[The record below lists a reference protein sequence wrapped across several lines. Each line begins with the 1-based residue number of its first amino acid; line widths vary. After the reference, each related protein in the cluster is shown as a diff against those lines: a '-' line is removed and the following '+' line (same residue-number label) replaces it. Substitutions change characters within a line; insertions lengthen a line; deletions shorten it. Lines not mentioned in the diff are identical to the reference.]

1 MAGSQ
6 NDRPKESS
14 STSDGRV
21 ILHVDLDCF
30 YAAVEAVRL
39 GIPRDTPL
47 AVQQWEGLIAVNYA
61 ARARGVQRHDRV
73 FQAKQKCPELQL
85 IHVETVGGAPGA
97 GRNAGKVSLERYRA
111 ASQRVFSAFR
121 RVCPIVERAS
131 IDEAYMD
138 VSAMVDAML
147 SRPPAAVPP
156 APDEACPATGATFP
170 AATAAWEEQWKAL
183 LESVTEVKAGGATEV
198 KEGSVTEAKAGDG
211 TEVKEGSVTEAKAG
225 GGTEV
230 KEGSVTEAKAGG
242 GIEVKEESETTA
254 KAGSVTDEK
263 AEGATEA
270 KAEETDGGCNADG
283 TEKNVSE
290 EGGEGKDGVQQPQQ
304 KRVGE
309 RKAEHGGP
317 EGDGSEGG
325 GSEGSGS
332 AQAPAVPKARLV
344 VREGPLD
351 GHDEVER
358 RLQAGVVV
366 AHRLQQEV
374 LGSLGYTVPPR
385 AVPALMEDVPLK
397 KIRNLG
403 GKLGQ
408 AMGCA
413 TAGQAQV
420 LELPDLIARF
430 GERLGNYVWRAVR
443 GLDETPVAGWPS
455 WLRSCPSYDL
465 PHPLYFP
472 PSPFWFLPLLLHRFP
487 SLWQSLDGHPGSGA
501 VLPMIYLTHFTS
513 PRLRSGSSPFSS
525 TAFPPCDSRWITI
538 LAQELSL
545 RMLKDAKDNKRRPRS
560 LHLHYRGGSDGGGGS
575 GGWGGGGGGEKS
587 RSCGMP
593 RDIERVIEGFVDRWC
608 REGGKAEGEVRQDVK
623 EEGTEE
629 GREEEREE
637 GDIGGRGEIV
647 ERAEEGKIGGREEG
661 VARAEEGKIGGREEG
676 VARAEEGREEL
687 GEEAEGGDAPSRE
700 GRARGETGVEGEQGM
715 GVGMGEDAVGEGWME
730 EERQKLQA
738 LLCAAGLTLL
748 AGGSSQPSQPGQ
760 PSQQG
765 QQQGQHLHAQPS
777 EQQQG
782 TEANNPSTNLSTRQS
797 SSHPLPAHFPRP
809 LSWAWAPCSRL
820 ALSASGFEQLRVKV
834 GWRST
839 ASIAAA
845 DASGH
850 GVPVARGP
858 AHGTAALR
866 DSSSPLLRAF
876 SRGSALRSEAH
887 SQGEEVGQGEAD
899 RQGEA
904 NRQGGAEKQGDVER
918 ELVEEGGWEVKERA
932 DMGGVGVMKR
942 GGEEGERSEG
952 EEGFEGV
959 GRRESKK
966 LRIEEQGKACSEE
979 EKGTEERG
987 SKKRGIGE
995 QGTGERTDSRRRK
1008 LVGRG
1013 RGGRRVRDSRGRLGS
1028 HSKRGAVEGALVR
1041 MLGQRR
1047 VRNEHTSMEDLD
1059 LGDSL
1064 SRKANSMSGEGGVVG
1079 GGVDAVGGGLARPAV
1094 DDGEAR
1100 DLRARGGGQTPGAL
1114 GGVQSDADEAEEG
1127 AEKEVRSE
1135 GGEHGDASV
1144 QKRRRVGATAGQ
1156 ESRAFSTM
1164 RVTGER
1170 GITGDGGAT
1179 GVGGATGDGGRVSL
1193 KRGRVGGERDGS
1205 GVREDDLEAERLG
1218 RGSAVQGDVVAMTEG
1233 EVGEERD
1240 EGRGEGTVEIE
1251 REVGRGERER
1261 GEGAGVAAGDGAV
1274 RHCERDDGGVGVCA
1288 RVCDGKRGDD
1298 GVVGVG
1304 ELDEWDEGVKHDNV
1318 ARVQGVNRGGDD
1330 GNNGDGAD
1338 ERQEEDSQQHT
1349 DDMADRHGLVRPV
1362 YRALVAATKRLASEI
1377 ERHKTTDVFSLSE
1390 VSWLQDNT
1398 PGALRAIKRGRDASL
1413 ALLRQEFRMPL
1424 TGEPGSVQ
1432 AQEDWGQRL
1441 DQALSLL
1448 AVLNRRLAVLQ
1459 THSASD
1465 HSDNLSHGVRVEVQS
1480 KFQVMD
1486 QIHFG
1491 ALYHYRVR
1499 IRNEGVNEPVQLVSR
1514 QWVIKDFDGN
1524 IQEVIGPGV
1533 IGKQPILDL
1542 GSEFDFLPPAPF
1554 VSPPPSPPSL
1564 LSFLSLP
1571 PAVSPP
1577 PSPPSLLSFLD
1588 PAVCSFLSLPPA
1600 VSPPPSPPSLLSFL
1614 EPAERSFLST
1624 RSSSLSF
1631 PSRPSRLSFR
1641 DPAVRNS
1648 LPTSPAIPFSL
1659 SLRSLLSVRDPAL
1672 CSFRSPFAPFSLTP
1686 PFAICPLA
1694 FTSTCLGCTAS
1705 PVLLAPV
1712 FAPRPAAVAAAA
1724 PGAASPVSPAPP
1736 PFPASSA
1743 TLPFAAADTPPPPAP
1758 PLPPLPI
1765 HLAVAITIRLPL
1777 KVLHSLLSPPP
1788 PLPTPLPP
1796 PTSIFHQFLHLLL
1809 SSPFLLHYFASTS
1822 SSCSCSPPSL
1832 YPILPFIVA
1841 NSSMP
1846 SPPTRML
1853 RSTKLPKRRSMP
1865 NMDLAPIGPRVGP
1878 GEWAGLPRERVG
1890 LLKER
1895 VGLAKK
1901 GCRADVDADR
1911 GKASPLGL
1919 RGGMPPPA
1927 AAPPAAPTAAP
1938 PAAPPAPAA
1947 AMPVPCRG
1955 LARGTPL
1962 GLTGT
1967 TLDCR
1972 CCCCGPPECGPPE
1985 CGPVTPACDPYP
1997 PA

>member
-1 MAGSQ
+1 MQARCLWSA
-6 NDRPKESS
+6 
-14 STSDGRV
+14 T
-21 ILHVDLDCF
+21 
-30 YAAVEAVRL
+30 VEA
-39 GIPRDTPL
+39 PQNPSHPPFHPPL
-47 AVQQWEGLIAVNYA
+47 PPPTSALQ
-61 ARARGVQRHDRV
+61 
-73 FQAKQKCPELQL
+73 CPELQL

-138 VSAMVDAML
+138 VSAMVGTRGERIGEWKGGLLFVPPLYVDAML

-408 AMGCA
+408 VLWEGWGAGGDLQAMGCA

-430 GERLGNYVWRAVR
+430 GERLGNYVWRA
-443 GLDETPVAGWPS
+443 
-455 WLRSCPSYDL
+455 
-465 PHPLYFP
+465 
-472 PSPFWFLPLLLHRFP
+472 
-487 SLWQSLDGHPGSGA
+487 SLDGHPGSGA

-525 TAFPPCDSRWITI
+525 TAFPPCGSRWMAILAQELRWITI

-834 GWRST
+834 GWR
-839 ASIAAA
+839 
-845 DASGH
+845 
-850 GVPVARGP
+850 
-858 AHGTAALR
+858 
-866 DSSSPLLRAF
+866 
-876 SRGSALRSEAH
+876 RSEAH

-987 SKKRGIGE
+987 SEKRGIGE

-1013 RGGRRVRDSRGRLGS
+1013 RGGRRVRGSRGRLGS

-1349 DDMADRHGLVRPV
+1349 DVRPV

-1524 IQEVIGPGV
+1524 IQEVIGWFSRGQMQRPFEEATFGINVGEMSGIVDTDSGV
-1533 IGKQPILDL
+1533 HIIL
-1542 GSEFDFLPPAPF
+1542 
-1554 VSPPPSPPSL
+1554 
-1564 LSFLSLP
+1564 
-1571 PAVSPP
+1571 
-1577 PSPPSLLSFLD
+1577 
-1588 PAVCSFLSLPPA
+1588 
-1600 VSPPPSPPSLLSFL
+1600 
-1614 EPAERSFLST
+1614 R
-1624 RSSSLSF
+1624 
-1631 PSRPSRLSFR
+1631 
-1641 DPAVRNS
+1641 
-1648 LPTSPAIPFSL
+1648 
-1659 SLRSLLSVRDPAL
+1659 
-1672 CSFRSPFAPFSLTP
+1672 
-1686 PFAICPLA
+1686 
-1694 FTSTCLGCTAS
+1694 
-1705 PVLLAPV
+1705 
-1712 FAPRPAAVAAAA
+1712 
-1724 PGAASPVSPAPP
+1724 
-1736 PFPASSA
+1736 
-1743 TLPFAAADTPPPPAP
+1743 
-1758 PLPPLPI
+1758 
-1765 HLAVAITIRLPL
+1765 
-1777 KVLHSLLSPPP
+1777 
-1788 PLPTPLPP
+1788 
-1796 PTSIFHQFLHLLL
+1796 
-1809 SSPFLLHYFASTS
+1809 
-1822 SSCSCSPPSL
+1822 
-1832 YPILPFIVA
+1832 
-1841 NSSMP
+1841 
-1846 SPPTRML
+1846 
-1853 RSTKLPKRRSMP
+1853 
-1865 NMDLAPIGPRVGP
+1865 
-1878 GEWAGLPRERVG
+1878 
-1890 LLKER
+1890 
-1895 VGLAKK
+1895 
-1901 GCRADVDADR
+1901 
-1911 GKASPLGL
+1911 
-1919 RGGMPPPA
+1919 
-1927 AAPPAAPTAAP
+1927 
-1938 PAAPPAPAA
+1938 
-1947 AMPVPCRG
+1947 
-1955 LARGTPL
+1955 
-1962 GLTGT
+1962 TG
-1967 TLDCR
+1967 
-1972 CCCCGPPECGPPE
+1972 
-1985 CGPVTPACDPYP
+1985 
-1997 PA
+1997 

>member
-1 MAGSQ
+1 
-6 NDRPKESS
+6 
-14 STSDGRV
+14 
-21 ILHVDLDCF
+21 
-30 YAAVEAVRL
+30 VEAVRL

-242 GIEVKEESETTA
+242 GIEVKEKSETTA

-358 RLQAGVVV
+358 SKCVAQQVCGTGKRACNRAAGLWHPLSRMTHQAAGRSGGSPPTVAGGAATAGCCKSGCCISQHSCVYPLTRLQAGVVV

-374 LGSLGYTVPPR
+374 LGSLGYTVSVGVARCKLLAKMASAMTKPFGITVVSVNGGHVIMSTHKSLAKTASAMTKPLGITAVPPR

-403 GKLGQ
+403 GKLGQVLWEGWGAGGDLQ

-443 GLDETPVAGWPS
+443 GLDETPVEEKG
-455 WLRSCPSYDL
+455 
-465 PHPLYFP
+465 
-472 PSPFWFLPLLLHRFP
+472 
-487 SLWQSLDGHPGSGA
+487 SLDGHPGSGA

-637 GDIGGRGEIV
+637 GEIGGRGEIV

-715 GVGMGEDAVGEGWME
+715 GVGIGEDAVGEGWME

-834 GWRST
+834 
-839 ASIAAA
+839 AAA

-987 SKKRGIGE
+987 SEKRGIGE
-995 QGTGERTDSRRRK
+995 QGTGERTDSRRK

-1288 RVCDGKRGDD
+1288 RVGDGKRGDD

-1349 DDMADRHGLVRPV
+1349 DVRPV

-1524 IQEVIGPGV
+1524 IQEV
-1533 IGKQPILDL
+1533 
-1542 GSEFDFLPPAPF
+1542 SY
-1554 VSPPPSPPSL
+1554 
-1564 LSFLSLP
+1564 
-1571 PAVSPP
+1571 
-1577 PSPPSLLSFLD
+1577 
-1588 PAVCSFLSLPPA
+1588 
-1600 VSPPPSPPSLLSFL
+1600 
-1614 EPAERSFLST
+1614 
-1624 RSSSLSF
+1624 
-1631 PSRPSRLSFR
+1631 
-1641 DPAVRNS
+1641 
-1648 LPTSPAIPFSL
+1648 
-1659 SLRSLLSVRDPAL
+1659 
-1672 CSFRSPFAPFSLTP
+1672 
-1686 PFAICPLA
+1686 
-1694 FTSTCLGCTAS
+1694 
-1705 PVLLAPV
+1705 
-1712 FAPRPAAVAAAA
+1712 VAA
-1724 PGAASPVSPAPP
+1724 
-1736 PFPASSA
+1736 
-1743 TLPFAAADTPPPPAP
+1743 
-1758 PLPPLPI
+1758 
-1765 HLAVAITIRLPL
+1765 
-1777 KVLHSLLSPPP
+1777 
-1788 PLPTPLPP
+1788 
-1796 PTSIFHQFLHLLL
+1796 
-1809 SSPFLLHYFASTS
+1809 
-1822 SSCSCSPPSL
+1822 
-1832 YPILPFIVA
+1832 
-1841 NSSMP
+1841 
-1846 SPPTRML
+1846 
-1853 RSTKLPKRRSMP
+1853 
-1865 NMDLAPIGPRVGP
+1865 
-1878 GEWAGLPRERVG
+1878 
-1890 LLKER
+1890 
-1895 VGLAKK
+1895 
-1901 GCRADVDADR
+1901 
-1911 GKASPLGL
+1911 
-1919 RGGMPPPA
+1919 
-1927 AAPPAAPTAAP
+1927 
-1938 PAAPPAPAA
+1938 
-1947 AMPVPCRG
+1947 
-1955 LARGTPL
+1955 
-1962 GLTGT
+1962 
-1967 TLDCR
+1967 
-1972 CCCCGPPECGPPE
+1972 
-1985 CGPVTPACDPYP
+1985 
-1997 PA
+1997 

>member
-1 MAGSQ
+1 MVGSQ

-242 GIEVKEESETTA
+242 GIEVKEKSETTA

-374 LGSLGYTVPPR
+374 LGSLGYTVSVGVARCKLLAKMASAMTKPFGITVHCDECLAGGHVIMSTHKSLAKTASAMTKPLGITAVPPR

-430 GERLGNYVWRAVR
+430 GERLGNYVWRA
-443 GLDETPVAGWPS
+443 
-455 WLRSCPSYDL
+455 
-465 PHPLYFP
+465 
-472 PSPFWFLPLLLHRFP
+472 
-487 SLWQSLDGHPGSGA
+487 SLDGHPGSGA

-637 GDIGGRGEIV
+637 GEIGGRGEIV

-715 GVGMGEDAVGEGWME
+715 GVGIGEDAVGEGWME

-987 SKKRGIGE
+987 SEKRGIGE
-995 QGTGERTDSRRRK
+995 QGTGERTDSRRK

-1013 RGGRRVRDSRGRLGS
+1013 RGGRRVRYSRGRLGS

-1288 RVCDGKRGDD
+1288 RVGDGKRGDD

-1542 GSEFDFLPPAPF
+1542 GSEFEYI
-1554 VSPPPSPPSL
+1554 SY
-1564 LSFLSLP
+1564 
-1571 PAVSPP
+1571 
-1577 PSPPSLLSFLD
+1577 
-1588 PAVCSFLSLPPA
+1588 
-1600 VSPPPSPPSLLSFL
+1600 
-1614 EPAERSFLST
+1614 
-1624 RSSSLSF
+1624 
-1631 PSRPSRLSFR
+1631 
-1641 DPAVRNS
+1641 
-1648 LPTSPAIPFSL
+1648 
-1659 SLRSLLSVRDPAL
+1659 
-1672 CSFRSPFAPFSLTP
+1672 
-1686 PFAICPLA
+1686 
-1694 FTSTCLGCTAS
+1694 
-1705 PVLLAPV
+1705 
-1712 FAPRPAAVAAAA
+1712 
-1724 PGAASPVSPAPP
+1724 
-1736 PFPASSA
+1736 
-1743 TLPFAAADTPPPPAP
+1743 
-1758 PLPPLPI
+1758 
-1765 HLAVAITIRLPL
+1765 
-1777 KVLHSLLSPPP
+1777 
-1788 PLPTPLPP
+1788 TPLPSKRG
-1796 PTSIFHQFLHLLL
+1796 TMHGSFLML
-1809 SSPFLLHYFASTS
+1809 A
-1822 SSCSCSPPSL
+1822 C
-1832 YPILPFIVA
+1832 
-1841 NSSMP
+1841 NSN
-1846 SPPTRML
+1846 RL
-1853 RSTKLPKRRSMP
+1853 F
-1865 NMDLAPIGPRVGP
+1865 DVQVGP
-1878 GEWAGLPRERVG
+1878 FGLI
-1890 LLKER
+1890 
-1895 VGLAKK
+1895 
-1901 GCRADVDADR
+1901 
-1911 GKASPLGL
+1911 
-1919 RGGMPPPA
+1919 PPPRPHNA
-1927 AAPPAAPTAAP
+1927 
-1938 PAAPPAPAA
+1938 
-1947 AMPVPCRG
+1947 
-1955 LARGTPL
+1955 L
-1962 GLTGT
+1962 GVVQGQS
-1967 TLDCR
+1967 
-1972 CCCCGPPECGPPE
+1972 
-1985 CGPVTPACDPYP
+1985 VTE
-1997 PA
+1997 